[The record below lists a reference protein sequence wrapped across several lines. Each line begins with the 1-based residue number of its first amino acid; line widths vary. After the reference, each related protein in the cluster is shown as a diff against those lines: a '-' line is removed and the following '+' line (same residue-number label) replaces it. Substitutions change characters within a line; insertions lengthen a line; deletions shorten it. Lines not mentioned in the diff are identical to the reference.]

1 MFKKIKEFF
10 VGKPASERHALDAV
24 TTPAVPYKVET
35 PSATYDVPP
44 APGVTTL
51 LFVPEAAPAPVT
63 EQLVVDAA
71 EAPAVQEAPA
81 KKPRKPRTPKVA
93 VVEAKPVK
101 EKAPAKA
108 KAPKLTVIKTA
119 KTKAKLKKA

>member
-10 VGKPASERHALDAV
+10 VGKPAAERNFAHPLDAV
-24 TTPAVPYKVET
+24 TTPAAPYKVE
-35 PSATYDVPP
+35 PPMSYAYDVPP

-51 LFVPEAAPAPVT
+51 LYVPPAT
-63 EQLVVDAA
+63 EQ
-71 EAPAVQEAPA
+71 APAVVEAAPA

-93 VVEAKPVK
+93 PVAEVE

-108 KAPKLTVIKTA
+108 KAPKLIVIKA
-119 KTKAKLKKA
+119 TKAKSKKA

>member
-10 VGKPASERHALDAV
+10 VGKPAVESKFEHPLDAV
-24 TTPAVPYKVET
+24 TTPYKVEPPVT
-35 PSATYDVPP
+35 GTYDVPP

-51 LFVPEAAPAPVT
+51 LYVPPAT
-63 EQLVVDAA
+63 EH
-71 EAPAVQEAPA
+71 APAVVEAAPA

-93 VVEAKPVK
+93 PVAAVK

-108 KAPKLTVIKTA
+108 KAPKLTVVKAA
-119 KTKAKLKKA
+119 KSKKV

>member
-10 VGKPASERHALDAV
+10 VGKPASERNFAHPLDAV
-24 TTPAVPYKVET
+24 TTPAAPYKVE
-35 PSATYDVPP
+35 PPVSYSYDVPP

-51 LFVPEAAPAPVT
+51 AFIP
-63 EQLVVDAA
+63 
-71 EAPAVQEAPA
+71 PAVTAPEVVAEPA

-93 VVEAKPVK
+93 PVAAVK

-108 KAPKLTVIKTA
+108 KAPKLTVIKA
-119 KTKAKLKKA
+119 TKAKSKKA

>member
-10 VGKPASERHALDAV
+10 LGKPASERHPLDAV
-24 TTPAVPYKVET
+24 TAPYKVEPPVT
-35 PSATYDVPP
+35 HTYDVPP

-51 LFVPEAAPAPVT
+51 AFIPPAAVAEPTVVEA
-63 EQLVVDAA
+63 
-71 EAPAVQEAPA
+71 APA

-93 VVEAKPVK
+93 VVAAAPVKAVK

-108 KAPKLTVIKTA
+108 KAPKLTVLKTEK
-119 KTKAKLKKA
+119 KTKSKKA